1 MKSTLKKALLAAD
14 VAFSAVKIAGIAAK
28 IRKDLHTHKEHP
40 EHNPCECPEH
50 CLGCLF

>member
-1 MKSTLKKALLAAD
+1 MKSKMKKALLAAD
-14 VAFSAVKIAGIAAK
+14 VAFSAVKIAGIVA
-28 IRKDLHTHKEHP
+28 EHP